1 MHCGDDSGWGRDY
14 AEPVFDSID
23 DVERKLVGQRYFAD
37 RDLATAVYLAYRLKK
52 PLLLEGVAG
61 IGKSEVAAA
70 LARAVETPLFSL
82 ACYPGMDAS
91 AAFYEWNYSKQL
103 VRIHLSHSGEE
114 VRPDVE
120 REVFGED
127 YLVKRPVLEAL
138 SYRGPRPAV
147 LVIERIDRA
156 GEDFQLAL
164 LDVMTDWKLDVPQFG
179 TFRAE
184 EPPMVFL
191 TSGGAKPVAES
202 LQRRCIYHWMDYPD
216 FDREVEIVSAAVPGA
231 GAGLV
236 RQACN
241 IAGIL
246 RREPFARPPGVSE
259 TVDWVRALTVLHRE
273 VIDQQVMDQTVGC
286 LFKDPH
292 DIEHFRTLHLT
303 GLLRF
308 GLDREV

>member
-1 MHCGDDSGWGRDY
+1 MF
-14 AEPVFDSID
+14 ESID
-23 DVERKLVGQRYFAD
+23 DVERKLAGQRYFAD
-37 RDLATAVYLAYRLKK
+37 RELATAVYLAFRLKK

-61 IGKSEVAAA
+61 IGKSELASAVAK
-70 LARAVETPLFSL
+70 AVDTCLF
-82 ACYPGMDAS
+82 AVQCYPGIDAS

-103 VRIHLSHSGEE
+103 VRIHLSRSGEE
-114 VRPDVE
+114 VHPDVE
-120 REVFGED
+120 REVFSED
-127 YLVKRPVLEAL
+127 YLVKRPVLAAL
-138 SYRGPRPAV
+138 GHRGPRPAV
-147 LVIERIDRA
+147 LLVERVERA
-156 GEDFQLAL
+156 GDEFQLAL
-164 LDVMTDWKLDVPQFG
+164 LDVLTDWKLDVPQFG
-179 TFRAE
+179 SFRADQ
-184 EPPMVFL
+184 PPIVFL

-241 IAGIL
+241 IVAIL

-273 VIDQQVMDQTVGC
+273 VVDQQVMDQTVGC